1 MADAHLTFRGGLLR
15 GGLACPLLE
24 FLPDIS
30 QPGQMEFF
38 KLAVHSFGVL
48 RTEIVFVHLDNF
60 IRASVSVMQNATGC

>member
-1 MADAHLTFRGGLLR
+1 MADAHLTFRGRLLR
-15 GGLACPLLE
+15 GGLAGPLLE